1 MIHFDRFSLLFFETY
16 AQHNVFPGQQGAKY
30 IFYVEK
36 LKGAAIGDGAAVR
49 LHSTSDSSDESHHST
64 SDSSDE
70 SSPLFGGDFEKSDF
84 Y

>member
-1 MIHFDRFSLLFFETY
+1 MLFFETF

-30 IFYVEK
+30 IFHIK
-36 LKGAAIGDGAAVR
+36 RLKGAAFGDGAAVP
-49 LHSTSDSSDESHHST
+49 LHST

-70 SSPLFGGDFEKSDF
+70 SSPLFGGDFEKCDF

>member
-1 MIHFDRFSLLFFETY
+1 LIHFDKFSLLFFETY

-49 LHSTSDSSDESHHST
+49 LHSTSDSSDES
-64 SDSSDE
+64 
-70 SSPLFGGDFEKSDF
+70 SPLFGGDFEKSDF

>member
-1 MIHFDRFSLLFFETY
+1 LLFFETY
-16 AQHNVFPGQQGAKY
+16 AQHNVFPGQQVAKY
-30 IFYVEK
+30 IINIKEV
-36 LKGAAIGDGAAVR
+36 KGAAIGDDAAVR
-49 LHSTSDSSDESHHST
+49 RHST